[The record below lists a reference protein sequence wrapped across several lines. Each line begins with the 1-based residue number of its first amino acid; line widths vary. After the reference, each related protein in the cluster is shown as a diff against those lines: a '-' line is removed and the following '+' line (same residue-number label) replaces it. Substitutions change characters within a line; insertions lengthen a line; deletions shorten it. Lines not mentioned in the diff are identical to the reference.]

1 MLESIIIIV
10 GILLDRLTK
19 LWAAGPLKAVGSMD
33 FIPGIM
39 EFHYVENRGAAFS
52 MLWGKTWI
60 FIILTLLIVAF
71 LIGYLLKYRNTDGI
85 WMRIAV
91 SSIIAGA
98 IGNLIDRLLYGY
110 VVDFLRPTFINF
122 AVFNIAN
129 IFVTC
134 GAILFIIVLLFFN
147 KREKE
152 MP

>member
-1 MLESIIIIV
+1 
-10 GILLDRLTK
+10 
-19 LWAAGPLKAVGSMD
+19 MD

-98 IGNLIDRLLYGY
+98 IGNLIDLSL
-110 VVDFLRPTFINF
+110 IH
-122 AVFNIAN
+122 I
-129 IFVTC
+129 
-134 GAILFIIVLLFFN
+134 
-147 KREKE
+147 
-152 MP
+152 